1 MSGVPV
7 AWGLATDTYGCAV
20 LCPSPRDSEDPSKGP
35 GGEVG
40 EVARTGVGKGRP
52 AVVRGLGHILNHGSG
67 SGRHP
72 CWGWL
77 PAAL

>member
-20 LCPSPRDSEDPSKGP
+20 LCPSLPGLRGP
-35 GGEVG
+35 FEGARGEVG
-40 EVARTGVGKGRP
+40 EVARTGEGKGRP
-52 AVVRGLGHILNHGSG
+52 AVVRGLGHILIHGSG